1 MPGSSSHWVSVV
13 EPIIQPAS
21 GSCSS
26 DMDAPTIVI
35 MDALTIVAS
44 EPMKAVLRRVQRA
57 SKLPAAVL
65 VMGETGT
72 GKEHVGRA
80 IHFYSQR
87 NVGPWVDVNC
97 AAIPE
102 HLIESEL
109 FGYEKGAF
117 SGANS
122 VKPGLVELAD
132 RGTIFL
138 DEIGELDAKLQAK
151 LLRVLDRTP
160 FYRLG
165 GVRKVSVDV
174 RVVAATNQP
183 LELLVEQ
190 GRFRRDLYHRL
201 SQVIIHVPPLRER
214 RDDIAP
220 LARLFLR
227 QLDPDAFLT
236 EKAIAALRNHTWLGN
251 ARELRNAVTAGLLA
265 AEGAAIDIEHITL
278 SPCANVPP
286 SDPAASAA
294 EGQDFVQPAN
304 LADREREIIL
314 DMLERMGG
322 NQGRA
327 AQVLGISPRTLYRK
341 LKVYRAGESNAPQ
354 SLTTVG

>member
-1 MPGSSSHWVSVV
+1 M
-13 EPIIQPAS
+13 
-21 GSCSS
+21 
-26 DMDAPTIVI
+26 
-35 MDALTIVAS
+35 
-44 EPMKAVLRRVQRA
+44 
-57 SKLPAAVL
+57 
-65 VMGETGT
+65 
-72 GKEHVGRA
+72 
-80 IHFYSQR
+80 
-87 NVGPWVDVNC
+87 
-97 AAIPE
+97 
-102 HLIESEL
+102 
-109 FGYEKGAF
+109 
-117 SGANS
+117 
-122 VKPGLVELAD
+122 
-132 RGTIFL
+132 
-138 DEIGELDAKLQAK
+138 
-151 LLRVLDRTP
+151 
-160 FYRLG
+160 
-165 GVRKVSVDV
+165 
-174 RVVAATNQP
+174 
-183 LELLVEQ
+183 
-190 GRFRRDLYHRL
+190 
-201 SQVIIHVPPLRER
+201 PPLRER

-251 ARELRNAVTAGLLA
+251 ARELRNAVTGGLLA

-278 SPCANVPP
+278 NPCANVPP